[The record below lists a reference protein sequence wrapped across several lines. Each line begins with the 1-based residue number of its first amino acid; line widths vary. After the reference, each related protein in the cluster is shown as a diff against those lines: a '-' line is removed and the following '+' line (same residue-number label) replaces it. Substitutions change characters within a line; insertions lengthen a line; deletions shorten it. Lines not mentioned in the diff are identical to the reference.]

1 MKQRHQPTQ
10 RQRQAG
16 FSLIE
21 LLIVVAIIGILAAV
35 ALPKLQEN
43 LKLGRETA
51 AISSLRTIHN
61 AQAQFNAM
69 KGKFGSLKE
78 LSDSGLVGANFASGN
93 PVSQYRYSSTDAEA
107 DKYCIQAT
115 RQGPGTAF
123 RDFNVIEDGTIR
135 ALESKTVNALPH
147 GEGVPIS
154 DSGSGA
160 TQPAAAPAAGAK

>member
-1 MKQRHQPTQ
+1 MKQRHQ
-10 RQRQAG
+10 RAQRQAG

-35 ALPKLQEN
+35 ALPKLQSN

-78 LSDSGLVGANFASGN
+78 LSDNGLVGANFASGQ

-115 RQGPGTAF
+115 RQTPGSAD

-135 ALESKTVNALPH
+135 ALTSKTVNALPH

-154 DSGSGA
+154 ESEAG
-160 TQPAAAPAAGAK
+160 AAAPAGQKP

>member
-1 MKQRHQPTQ
+1 MKQRHQPKQ
-10 RQRQAG
+10 RQCQAG

-35 ALPKLQEN
+35 ALPRLQEN

-69 KGKFGSLKE
+69 KSKFGSLKE
-78 LSDSGLVGANFASGN
+78 LADAGLVGANFASGN
-93 PVSQYRYSSTDAEA
+93 PVSQYRYSSTEAEA

-115 RQGPGTAF
+115 RQGPGAAF

-154 DSGSGA
+154 ESGSGSS
-160 TQPAAAPAAGAK
+160 QPAPAAGAK